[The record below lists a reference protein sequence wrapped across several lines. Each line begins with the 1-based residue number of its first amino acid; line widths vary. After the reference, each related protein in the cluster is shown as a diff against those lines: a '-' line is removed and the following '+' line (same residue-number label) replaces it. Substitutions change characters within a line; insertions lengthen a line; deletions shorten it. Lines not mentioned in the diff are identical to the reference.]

1 MLLKNQCKVLRQS
14 SNVLSQG
21 VTLLFFPKHDLLRIS
36 SSFLSWRSSE
46 ASGKQHRWT
55 IEITYTHLS
64 TRPHIS
70 NFAWISYAENFRK
83 AHLPFSCP
91 SIIVILVST
100 SEVLLGIVHP
110 SARLTSRSYSS
121 VYTLPLPFGFTFRWI
136 LEKTKA
142 SRLSLLTLPPLPLPL
157 FKRLRHNIPLLH
169 QILLQD
175 LYRSLSLPS

>member
-1 MLLKNQCKVLRQS
+1 MFYYIAQSIRASSAVRQESSLTAVMLLKNQCKVLRQS

-121 VYTLPLPFGFTFRWI
+121 SGSKHPLSTLYPCPS
-136 LEKTKA
+136 A
-142 SRLSLLTLPPLPLPL
+142 
-157 FKRLRHNIPLLH
+157 
-169 QILLQD
+169 
-175 LYRSLSLPS
+175 SLSDGFSKRRKQAG